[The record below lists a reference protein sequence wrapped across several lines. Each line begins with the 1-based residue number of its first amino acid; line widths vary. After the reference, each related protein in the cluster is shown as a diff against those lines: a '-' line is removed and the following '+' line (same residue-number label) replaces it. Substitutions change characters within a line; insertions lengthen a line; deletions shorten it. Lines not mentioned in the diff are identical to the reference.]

1 MQLDSEQQQGV
12 LILKPSGRLD
22 SNTAQQFEKDLLAQL
37 DNNPQ
42 VVLDLAGLDYVSS
55 AGLRVLLIAAKQVKQ
70 KAGSLALCA
79 LQDSIRQVFEIS
91 GFLSILTV
99 CDSREEALSKVAN

>member
-12 LILKPSGRLD
+12 LILKPCGRLD